1 MEGSWISCGRNLL
14 LLSVTDDIWSMGI
27 CGIPFSLKAL
37 GTSTKSISNHLWFS
51 GVDAIC
57 CFIYG
62 YDAKKYIAWDY
73 FCLVFMEA
81 SADASR
87 RRWQEG
93 NEVVLADFGAVV
105 PYTENRNLSCCPDRS
120 GIAVS

>member
-37 GTSTKSISNHLWFS
+37 GTSPKSISNHLWFS

-62 YDAKKYIAWDY
+62 YDAEKYIAWDY

-81 SADASR
+81 AADASR